1 MEVKKWPQAKT
12 VSGTSEGSLTLE
24 AESASH
30 EEETSEM
37 EKEPALLGEN
47 LWDQGVRRSRFK
59 AQIIPAVDATPV
71 SSLSITFAQ
80 MALHTLVTTAGPEH
94 LPPTSKY

>member
-1 MEVKKWPQAKT
+1 
-12 VSGTSEGSLTLE
+12 
-24 AESASH
+24 
-30 EEETSEM
+30 M